1 MSADGAGASSSD
13 GTAGTGVVDTDGS
26 KHPAQVGGEG
36 GKEVEEEGRDRI
48 TRILHSMGADRF
60 GECKRDIPVYR
71 SVASGIYMG
80 HAGNRWTHDGVIVG
94 R

>member
-1 MSADGAGASSSD
+1 MSADGAGASSSY

-60 GECKRDIPVYR
+60 GECKRDIHCAVY
-71 SVASGIYMG
+71 IYIYRYICIYLHMY
-80 HAGNRWTHDGVIVG
+80 IP
-94 R
+94 